1 MAFLRERFSSR
12 QPAPT
17 GAPDGRSADRALID
31 ALRSR
36 DEAAFKALV
45 AEHGPW
51 MLRLARRRAPSEAV
65 AEEIVQEAWLA
76 VLQGIGRFE
85 GRSSLRTWIFSIV
98 SHVGTAQFNK
108 EIRTIPFSSW
118 SSELEGPSVP
128 AERFQQEGAPNPG
141 GWLTPPAPWDENPE
155 QALTT
160 HEAQRA
166 IGAAIERLPPVQREV
181 ISLRDVEGW
190 TPAEVCNALG
200 LTETNQRVL
209 LHRARSRVRLELE
222 SYLGN
227 EEGR

>member
-1 MAFLRERFSSR
+1 M
-12 QPAPT
+12 
-17 GAPDGRSADRALID
+17 
-31 ALRSR
+31 
-36 DEAAFKALV
+36 V

-76 VLQGIGRFE
+76 VLQGIDRFE

-98 SHVGTAQFNK
+98 SHVGTRPVQQGDPDAS
-108 EIRTIPFSSW
+108 RSPRGPASSKAPASPPNG
-118 SSELEGPSVP
+118 SSS
-128 AERFQQEGAPNPG
+128 EGAPHPG
-141 GWLTPPAPWDENPE
+141 GWLTPPAPWDESPE

-166 IGAAIERLPPVQREV
+166 IGAAIDRLPPVQREV

>member
-1 MAFLRERFSSR
+1 MAFLRERFVSR
-12 QPAPT
+12 QPAPVGT
-17 GAPDGRSADRALID
+17 PVPRSTDQTLID

-51 MLRLARRRAPSEAV
+51 MFRLARRRATSDAV

-76 VLQGIGRFE
+76 VLQGIEKFE
-85 GRSSLRTWIFSIV
+85 GRSSVRTWIFSIV

-118 SSELEGPSVP
+118 SGELEGPSVP
-128 AERFQQEGAPNPG
+128 AERFQKEGSPNPG
-141 GWLTPPAPWDENPE
+141 GWLTPPPPWDENPE
-155 QALTT
+155 QALAT

-166 IGAAIERLPPVQREV
+166 IGAAIDRLPPVQREV

-209 LHRARSRVRLELE
+209 LHRARSRVRLDLE
-222 SYLGN
+222 RYLGN